1 MFELCSPAL
10 IYLIFSIVQ
19 IIFDTLNGLYNTA
32 FMKSIVMVIVTF
44 LLNILCQRGLG
55 VVSWIIVF
63 VPFILTTVVVTMLL
77 YIFGMNATTGT
88 LDYKCNEKEKE
99 KDVLPPKY
107 RRDIKID
114 NKGNILINDP
124 EYDPNKLPVYYS
136 SPNIIVPNPYANDI
150 HPPNNIRSPPPL
162 YYSSSPAYST

>member
-63 VPFILTTVVVTMLL
+63 VPFILTTVVVSMLL

-88 LDYKCNEKEKE
+88 LDYKCNENE
-99 KDVLPPKY
+99 KDVLPGKY

-124 EYDPNKLPVYYS
+124 EYNPNNAPVYYS
-136 SPNIIVPNPYANDI
+136 SPNIIVPNPYANDVP
-150 HPPNNIRSPPPL
+150 PPNNIRAPPPL
-162 YYSSSPAYST
+162 YYSSSPAYSS

>member
-19 IIFDTLNGLYNTA
+19 IIFDILNGLYNTA
-32 FMKSIVMVIVTF
+32 FMKGIVMIIVTF

-63 VPFILTTVVVTMLL
+63 VPFILTTVVVSMLL
-77 YIFGMNATTGT
+77 YIFGMNATSGT
-88 LDYKCNEKEKE
+88 LDYKCDTDE

-124 EYDPNKLPVYYS
+124 EYDANAGPVYYS
-136 SPNIIVPNPYANDI
+136 SPNIVIPNPYANDI
-150 HPPNNIRSPPPL
+150 IPPNNIRNPPPL
-162 YYSSSPAYST
+162 YYSSSPAYSS

>member
-10 IYLIFSIVQ
+10 IYLIFSVVQ
-19 IIFDTLNGLYNTA
+19 IIFDILNGLYNTA

-55 VVSWIIVF
+55 IVSWIIVF
-63 VPFILTTVVVTMLL
+63 IPFILTTVVVSMLL
-77 YIFGMNATTGT
+77 YIFGMSATTGS
-88 LDYKCNEKEKE
+88 LDYKCETDAKN
-99 KDVLPPKY
+99 VLPPKY

-124 EYDPNKLPVYYS
+124 EYDASKAPVYYAH
-136 SPNIIVPNPYANDI
+136 PNIVIPNPYANDI
-150 HPPNNIRSPPPL
+150 IPPNNIRVPPSL
-162 YYSSSPAYST
+162 YYSSSPAYSS